1 MSKQILNI
9 NSFTQAGQLAKGT
22 IQVPL
27 NTFRLISSNDIPN
40 SNTTDGG
47 IISKNTAPIF
57 ERVNAATDKATRL
70 SWASASVIEIA
81 SPTIV
86 YPNDIDVAA
95 PMVINILAAMKAGS
109 VDVPTLTV
117 NAFVGV
123 GDSNCGG
130 TTAALSTT
138 LAQVTVSIAAADL
151 GTAPNF
157 LNFTIAPGTHATA
170 SNDVYVYGVS
180 ITYTRKA

>member
-9 NSFTQAGQLAKGT
+9 NSFSQAGQLAKGT

-27 NTFRLISSNDIPN
+27 NTFRLISSNDIAAKN
-40 SNTTDGG
+40 ATDGG
-47 IISKNTAPIF
+47 IISKDTAPIF

-86 YPNDIDVAA
+86 FPNDIDVAS
-95 PMVINILAAMKAGS
+95 PVVINILAAMKAAS
-109 VDVPTLTV
+109 VDVPVLAV
-117 NAFVGV
+117 GCFVGV
-123 GDSNCGG
+123 GDTNCGG
-130 TTAALSTT
+130 NTAALSTT
-138 LAQVTVSIAAADL
+138 LSQLTVSIAAADL

-157 LNFTIAPGTHATA
+157 LNFTITPGTHATA
-170 SNDVYVYGVS
+170 SNDVYVYGVWL
-180 ITYTRKA
+180 TYTRKA